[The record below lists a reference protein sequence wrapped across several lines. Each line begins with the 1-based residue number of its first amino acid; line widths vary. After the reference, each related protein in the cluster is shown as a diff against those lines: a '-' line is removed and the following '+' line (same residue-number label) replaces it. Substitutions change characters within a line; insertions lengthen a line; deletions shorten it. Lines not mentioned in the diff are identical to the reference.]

1 MCFVLIK
8 VFIFLYDVFIRKRF
22 YKIGV
27 IIVLINLNYGYDN
40 CVVWYFC
47 LKFFEMIC
55 EVIINLNNLIFGR

>member
-27 IIVLINLNYGYDN
+27 IIVLINLNYGYDIF
-40 CVVWYFC
+40 VW
-47 LKFFEMIC
+47 KFFEMIC

>member
-47 LKFFEMIC
+47 LEVFEMIC